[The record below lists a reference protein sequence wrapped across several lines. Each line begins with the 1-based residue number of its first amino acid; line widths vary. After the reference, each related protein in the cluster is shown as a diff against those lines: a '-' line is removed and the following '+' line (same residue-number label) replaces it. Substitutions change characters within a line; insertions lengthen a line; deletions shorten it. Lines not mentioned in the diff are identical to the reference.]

1 MKSSLRNLQNELE
14 GELHT
19 DSLSKAIYATDASV
33 YRELPIGV
41 AYPKNIKD
49 LKKIIHFCTQNRI
62 GVIPR
67 AAGTSLAGQCV
78 GKGIVVDISKY
89 FTEILDFNQAEQTV
103 VVQPGVIRDD
113 LNRQIKSTNLFL
125 GPNTSTSNRAMI
137 GGMVGNNSSGTT
149 SIKYG
154 VTRDKVIEL
163 QAILSDGSQ
172 VVFKEIGVEEFRK
185 KMSLKTLEGNIYR
198 TIFQQLSSKEAQKTI
213 IQNFPKP
220 EIHRRNTGYAID
232 KLIESQIFYSS
243 DKKFNM
249 CDLLCGSEGTLAF
262 ITQIKLKLDP
272 LPPENRVMVAAH
284 FSDISTCLNA
294 VEPVMQHDLYTCE
307 MMDKTI
313 LDCTKNNLKYVKNR
327 FFIQGDPK
335 AILMLEIC
343 HEDEEKLQDQLNKL
357 LKTLEENTE
366 SYSNA
371 LISGPEIELVL
382 DLRKAGLG
390 LLGNMVG
397 DKKTVACIEDTAVA
411 LQDLANYI
419 TDFTKLMDKHQQ
431 PAVYYAHA
439 GAGELHLRPILNLKK
454 SSDVKLFKQITSE
467 VAELVKK
474 YRGSLSGE
482 HGDGRVRAEFI
493 EVMIGSENLRI
504 LKKIKQAFDPL
515 NIFNPGKIV
524 QAPPMENFLRY
535 KPDRKEPE
543 IKTLMDFSDTMGIL
557 RHAEQC
563 NGSGDCRKS
572 VASGGTMCPS
582 YRATRN
588 EKDTTRARANALREF
603 LTQSEKP
610 NRFDHQELKEVFD
623 LCISCKACHSECPSN
638 VDAATLKAEFEY
650 QYQKENGSSLRAKL
664 FAYNNTLNGL
674 ISAIPFSNYFME
686 KEWFSKEIKKFL
698 HLAPERSLPK
708 ITRNSL
714 VRQINRN
721 GIVVQPKNP
730 IKSVY
735 LFVDEFTNYLEPEI
749 GLDAIKLLIKLNY
762 EVKFVKHKESGR
774 AYISKGF
781 LKQAQKLARENIS
794 IFDEL
799 ISEESPLIG
808 IEPSSILSFRDEY
821 LRLAENRETAV
832 SLAKNCLMIEEFIQ
846 KEIQKGN
853 ISSSQFT
860 QESRNIKL
868 HGHCHQKALSGIMPT
883 YDMLN
888 LPQNYSVRIIPSGC
902 CGMAGSFGYEEE
914 HYEVSM
920 KIGNQTLFPA
930 IRKTPEETILVANG
944 TSCRHQIKDGT
955 QRVVWHPVSVL
966 WQALN

>member
-67 AAGTSLAGQCV
+67 AAGTSLAVQCV

-89 FTEILDFNQAEQTV
+89 FTEILDFNQAEQTI

-185 KMSLKTLEGNIYR
+185 KMNLKTLEGNIYR
-198 TIFQQLSSKEAQKTI
+198 KIFQQLSSKEAQKTI

-232 KLIESQIFYSS
+232 KLIDSQIFSSS

-249 CDLLCGSEGTLAF
+249 CELLCGSEGTLAF

-343 HEDEEKLQDQLNKL
+343 HEEEEKLQDELNKL

-431 PAVYYAHA
+431 PA
-439 GAGELHLRPILNLKK
+439 
-454 SSDVKLFKQITSE
+454 
-467 VAELVKK
+467 
-474 YRGSLSGE
+474 
-482 HGDGRVRAEFI
+482 
-493 EVMIGSENLRI
+493 
-504 LKKIKQAFDPL
+504 
-515 NIFNPGKIV
+515 
-524 QAPPMENFLRY
+524 
-535 KPDRKEPE
+535 
-543 IKTLMDFSDTMGIL
+543 
-557 RHAEQC
+557 
-563 NGSGDCRKS
+563 
-572 VASGGTMCPS
+572 
-582 YRATRN
+582 
-588 EKDTTRARANALREF
+588 
-603 LTQSEKP
+603 
-610 NRFDHQELKEVFD
+610 
-623 LCISCKACHSECPSN
+623 
-638 VDAATLKAEFEY
+638 
-650 QYQKENGSSLRAKL
+650 
-664 FAYNNTLNGL
+664 
-674 ISAIPFSNYFME
+674 
-686 KEWFSKEIKKFL
+686 
-698 HLAPERSLPK
+698 
-708 ITRNSL
+708 
-714 VRQINRN
+714 
-721 GIVVQPKNP
+721 
-730 IKSVY
+730 
-735 LFVDEFTNYLEPEI
+735 
-749 GLDAIKLLIKLNY
+749 
-762 EVKFVKHKESGR
+762 
-774 AYISKGF
+774 
-781 LKQAQKLARENIS
+781 
-794 IFDEL
+794 
-799 ISEESPLIG
+799 
-808 IEPSSILSFRDEY
+808 
-821 LRLAENRETAV
+821 
-832 SLAKNCLMIEEFIQ
+832 
-846 KEIQKGN
+846 
-853 ISSSQFT
+853 
-860 QESRNIKL
+860 
-868 HGHCHQKALSGIMPT
+868 
-883 YDMLN
+883 
-888 LPQNYSVRIIPSGC
+888 
-902 CGMAGSFGYEEE
+902 
-914 HYEVSM
+914 
-920 KIGNQTLFPA
+920 
-930 IRKTPEETILVANG
+930 
-944 TSCRHQIKDGT
+944 
-955 QRVVWHPVSVL
+955 
-966 WQALN
+966 